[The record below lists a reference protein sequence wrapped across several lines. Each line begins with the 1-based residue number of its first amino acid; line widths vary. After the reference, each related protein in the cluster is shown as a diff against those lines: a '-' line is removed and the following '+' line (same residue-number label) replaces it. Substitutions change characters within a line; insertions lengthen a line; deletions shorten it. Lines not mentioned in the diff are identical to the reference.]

1 MAQLEGGGDGGHGKK
16 KKGGSKQK
24 KISVHVDFTPMV
36 DMNML
41 LITFFMLC
49 TSLSKPQTME
59 IVMPTNKKDLTEVDQ
74 SKVKESL
81 AITMLL
87 DKDNKVY
94 YFPGRPDYKNYNS
107 LKDLSY
113 DAKNENSIRSLLLM
127 RNRDAVE
134 QIKILKKQKLDLKI
148 SQDTFTARVS
158 RIKNGKQTP
167 VVIIKATDDAT
178 YKNLIDALD
187 EMQICNIG
195 KYVIDTITPGDKF
208 LIKNKET
215 KGAFAQGNAK

>member
-1 MAQLEGGGDGGHGKK
+1 MAELQSDGGGGHGK

-24 KISVHVDFTPMV
+24 KVSVHVDFTPMV

-59 IVMPTNKKDLTEVDQ
+59 LRMPSNDKNVTKDQQAEVKASQ
-74 SKVKESL
+74 
-81 AITMLL
+81 AITLLL
-87 DKDNKVY
+87 DANNKVY
-94 YFPGRPDYKNYNS
+94 YYPGQADYKNYNS

-113 DAKNENSIRSLLLM
+113 DEKNENSIRSLLLM
-127 RNRDAVE
+127 RNQDAVAK
-134 QIKILKKQKLDLKI
+134 IKVLKQEKLDLKI
-148 SQDTFTARVS
+148 TQDTFEARRS
-158 RIKNGKQTP
+158 RIKNGKTTP
-167 VVIIKATDDAT
+167 VVIIKATDGAS

-195 KYVIDTITPGDKF
+195 KYVIDTITAGDKF

-215 KGAFAQGNAK
+215 KGAYALGQ

>member
-1 MAQLEGGGDGGHGKK
+1 MAELQSDGGGGHGK

-24 KISVHVDFTPMV
+24 KVSVHVDFTPMV

-59 IVMPTNKKDLTEVDQ
+59 LSMPSNDKNVTKDQQAEVKASQ
-74 SKVKESL
+74 
-81 AITMLL
+81 AITLLL
-87 DKDNKVY
+87 DANNKVY
-94 YFPGRPDYKNYNS
+94 YYPGQADYKNYNS

-113 DAKNENSIRSLLLM
+113 DTKNENSIRSLLLM
-127 RNRDAVE
+127 RNQDAVS
-134 QIKILKKQKLDLKI
+134 KINVLKKEKLDLKI
-148 SQDTFTARVS
+148 TQDTFDARRS
-158 RIKNGKQTP
+158 RIKNGKTTP
-167 VVIIKATDDAT
+167 VVIIKATDGAS

-195 KYVIDTITPGDKF
+195 KYVIDTITAGDKF

-215 KGAFAQGNAK
+215 KGAYALGK

>member
-1 MAQLEGGGDGGHGKK
+1 MAEIQSDGGGGHGK

-24 KISVHVDFTPMV
+24 KVSVHVDFTPMV

-59 IVMPTNKKDLTEVDQ
+59 LSMPSNDKNVTKEQQAEVKA
-74 SKVKESL
+74 SK
-81 AITMLL
+81 AITLLL
-87 DKDNKVY
+87 DEKNKVY
-94 YFPGRPDYKNYNS
+94 YYSGIADYKNYNS

-113 DAKNENSIRSLLLM
+113 DAKAQNSIRSLLLM
-127 RNRDAVE
+127 RNQDAVS
-134 QIKILKKQKLDLKI
+134 QINVLKKQKLDLKI
-148 SQDTFTARVS
+148 TQDTFEARRS
-158 RIKNGKQTP
+158 RIKNGKETP
-167 VVIIKATDDAT
+167 VVIIKATDGSN

-195 KYVIDTITPGDKF
+195 KYVIDSITAGDKF

-215 KGAFAQGNAK
+215 KGAYALGK

>member
-1 MAQLEGGGDGGHGKK
+1 MAELQSDGGGGHGK

-24 KISVHVDFTPMV
+24 KVSVHVDFTPMV

-59 IVMPTNKKDLTEVDQ
+59 LSMPSNDKNVTKEQQAEVKASQ
-74 SKVKESL
+74 
-81 AITMLL
+81 AITLLL
-87 DKDNKVY
+87 DANNKVY
-94 YFPGRPDYKNYNS
+94 YYPGQADYKNYNS

-113 DAKNENSIRSLLLM
+113 DEKNENSIRSLLLM
-127 RNRDAVE
+127 RNQDAVAK
-134 QIKILKKQKLDLKI
+134 IKVLKQEKLDLKI
-148 SQDTFTARVS
+148 TQDTFEARRS
-158 RIKNGKQTP
+158 RIKNGKTTP
-167 VVIIKATDDAT
+167 VVIIKATDGAS

-195 KYVIDTITPGDKF
+195 KYVIDTITAGDKF

-215 KGAFAQGNAK
+215 KGAYALGQ

>member
-1 MAQLEGGGDGGHGKK
+1 MAQLEGGNDSGHGKK

-24 KISVHVDFTPMV
+24 KLSVHIDFTPMV

-59 IVMPTNKKDLTEVDQ
+59 IVMPTNKKDINEADQ
-74 SKVKESL
+74 SKVKASK

-94 YFPGRPDYKNYNS
+94 YFQGLPDRSNYNS
-107 LKDLSY
+107 LNELSY
-113 DAKNENSIRSLLLM
+113 DAKDANSIRSMLIT

-134 QIKILKKQKLDLKI
+134 QIKALKKQKLDLQI

-158 RIKNGKQTP
+158 RIKNGKETP
-167 VVIIKATDDAT
+167 VVIIKATDEAT

-215 KGAFAQGNAK
+215 QGAWGKTNPM